1 MSYNFVISKVVLI
14 DKSSIDKINGFV
26 IALADAKIK
35 EWHYAIDG
43 NKLVK
48 RLTTGLIGERALEIM
63 LGTPIINWTIGNSRS
78 YNTPDIPHLGI
89 GVKTVEKG
97 LYPLV
102 SVKPKTAQIICIKDG
117 PDRVI
122 VCGLAS
128 IAILK
133 KYSNLDLVVDYRA
146 RMRGT
151 KAGFYG
157 LDKLEKFSNL
167 DELEILCGVQH
178 VG

>member
-1 MSYNFVISKVVLI
+1 LNYNFVISRVVLI
-14 DKSSIDKINGFV
+14 DKESINKINGFV

-63 LGTPIINWTIGNSRS
+63 LNIPIIDWTIGNSRS
-78 YNTPDIPHLGI
+78 YNIPDIPSLGI

-102 SVKPKTAQIICIKDG
+102 STKPKTPQIICVKDG
-117 PDRVI
+117 PDRVV
-122 VCGLAS
+122 VCGLAT
-128 IAILK
+128 IDMLK
-133 KYSNLDLVVDYRA
+133 RYSNLDLVMDYRA
-146 RMRGT
+146 RMRGSKT
-151 KAGFYG
+151 GFYG
-157 LDKLEKFSNL
+157 LDKLLRFKDLS
-167 DELEILCGVQH
+167 ELEALCGVQH
-178 VG
+178 V